1 MASLE
6 DIKVAI
12 SGANF
17 ASFNSVSNTA
27 AAAISAN
34 GKRTGISFYNS
45 GAGILYILLSADQDV
60 TTTNYSVLLNAGD
73 LYECNNYD
81 GRISYGFVGA
91 SGGTAKITEVTE

>member
-6 DIKVAI
+6 DIEVTL

-17 ASFNSVSNTA
+17 ASFSSVSNTA
-27 AAAISAN
+27 AANIAAN
-34 GKRTGISFYNS
+34 SKRTGISFYNS
-45 GAGILYILLSADQDV
+45 GAGILYILLHNSQNV
-60 TTTNYSVLLNAGD
+60 TTTDYSVLLNAGD

>member
-1 MASLE
+1 MASLDE
-6 DIKVAI
+6 IEVTL

-17 ASFNSVSNTA
+17 ASFQSVTNTNA
-27 AAAISAN
+27 ASIAGN
-34 GKRTGISFYNS
+34 TKRSGVTFYNS
-45 GAGILYILLSADQDV
+45 GAGILYILLGSGDV
-60 TTTNYSVLLNAGD
+60 STTNYSVLLNAGD